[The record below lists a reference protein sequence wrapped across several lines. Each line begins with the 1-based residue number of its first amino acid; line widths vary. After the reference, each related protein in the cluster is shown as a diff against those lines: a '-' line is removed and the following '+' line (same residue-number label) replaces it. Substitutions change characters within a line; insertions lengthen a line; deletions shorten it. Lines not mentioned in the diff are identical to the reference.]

1 MMRIN
6 LLLFLLISAFTLHAA
21 NDNLPVG
28 ARSAGM
34 AHASICITDI
44 WAVQQNQ
51 AALATLKHPEAGVF
65 SQIVYPNSK
74 VLMNA
79 VALATPFKYGVISA
93 TFTRLGFKN
102 LYNESKYGL
111 GFSRQFGKVI
121 SAGMQLNY
129 LSTYIGDNNY
139 GSRGTLAVEA
149 GFIVEV
155 IKNLKVGVHAYNPTR
170 SKTAQYNN
178 ERVPTILKM
187 GLQYTFSDK
196 VFTTLEVE
204 KDIANK
210 PIVKAGVEYR
220 IVKEVYL
227 RGGLS
232 NNPSLNA
239 AGFGIQLK
247 KFNLDFAA
255 AFHPQMGVSPQI
267 GLRYKFGKRAYF

>member
-1 MMRIN
+1 MRIFAFVF
-6 LLLFLLISAFTLHAA
+6 LLLSSNWLHAA

-34 AHASICITDI
+34 AHASICVDDV
-44 WAVQQNQ
+44 WAVHQNQ
-51 AALATLKHPEAGVF
+51 AALASLKNLEAGVF

-79 VALATPFKYGVISA
+79 VAIASPFKFGVISGS
-93 TFTRLGFKN
+93 FNRLGFKN
-102 LYNESKYGL
+102 LYNETKYGL
-111 GFSRQFGKVI
+111 GYSRQFGKAI

-129 LSTYIGDNNY
+129 LSTFIGDNNY
-139 GSRGTLAVEA
+139 GKRGTIAVEV
-149 GFIVEV
+149 GFMAEV
-155 IKNLKVGVHAYNPTR
+155 VKNLKLGVHVYNPTR

-178 ERVPTILKM
+178 ERVPTIIKM
-187 GLQYTFSDK
+187 GLQYVFSEK
-196 VFTTLEVE
+196 VFTSVEVE
-204 KDIANK
+204 KDVMNK
-210 PIVKAGVEYR
+210 PILKIGAEYR

-239 AGFGIQLK
+239 AGFGIELQQ
-247 KFNLDFAA
+247 FNLDFAA

-267 GLRYKFGKRAYF
+267 GLRYRFEKKG

>member
-1 MMRIN
+1 MR
-6 LLLFLLISAFTLHAA
+6 LSVVVFLLMSGGILKAA

-34 AHASICITDI
+34 AHASICVNDV
-44 WAVQQNQ
+44 WAVQHNQ
-51 AALATLKHPEAGVF
+51 AALANLKNPEAGVF

-79 VALATPFKYGVISA
+79 VAVASPFKYGVISG

-111 GFSRQFGKVI
+111 GYSRQFGKAI

-129 LSTYIGDNNY
+129 LSTFIGDNNY
-139 GSRGTLAVEA
+139 GSRGTVAVEA
-149 GFIVEV
+149 GFIAEV
-155 IKNLKVGVHAYNPTR
+155 VKNLRIGVHVYNPTR

-178 ERVPTILKM
+178 ERVPTIIKM

-196 VFTTLEVE
+196 VFTTVEVE

-210 PIVKAGVEYR
+210 PILKVGAEYR

-239 AGFGIQLK
+239 AGFGIELK

-267 GLRYKFGKRAYF
+267 GLRYRFEKKQ

>member
-1 MMRIN
+1 MRN
-6 LLLFLLISAFTLHAA
+6 SLVLFLMMSGAILKAA

-34 AHASICITDI
+34 AHASICVNDV
-44 WAVQQNQ
+44 WAVQHNQ
-51 AALATLKHPEAGVF
+51 AALANLKNPEVGVF

-79 VALATPFKYGVISA
+79 VAVASPFKYGVISG

-111 GFSRQFGKVI
+111 GYSRQFGKAI

-129 LSTYIGDNNY
+129 LSTFIGDNNY
-139 GSRGTLAVEA
+139 GSRGTVAVEA
-149 GFIVEV
+149 GFIAEV
-155 IKNLKVGVHAYNPTR
+155 IKNLRIGVHVYNPTR

-196 VFTTLEVE
+196 VFTSVEVE

-210 PIVKAGVEYR
+210 PILKIGAEYR

-239 AGFGIQLK
+239 AGFGIELK

-267 GLRYKFGKRAYF
+267 GLRYRFEKKQ

>member
-1 MMRIN
+1 MRVC
-6 LLLFLLISAFTLHAA
+6 LVLFLFMSGAILKAA

-34 AHASICITDI
+34 AHASICVNDV

-51 AALATLKHPEAGVF
+51 AALATLKNAEAGVF

-79 VALATPFKYGVISA
+79 VAVASPFKYGVISG

-111 GFSRQFGKVI
+111 GYSRQFGKAI

-129 LSTYIGDNNY
+129 LSTFIGDNNY
-139 GSRGTLAVEA
+139 GSRGTVAVEA
-149 GFIVEV
+149 GFIAEV
-155 IKNLKVGVHAYNPTR
+155 IKNLRIGVHVYNPTR

-196 VFTTLEVE
+196 VFTSIEVE

-210 PIVKAGVEYR
+210 PILKIGAEYR

-239 AGFGIQLK
+239 AGFGIEIK

-267 GLRYKFGKRAYF
+267 GLRYRFEKKQ

>member
-1 MMRIN
+1 MRILLASF
-6 LLLFLLISAFTLHAA
+6 LLLSSYFLNAA

-34 AHASICITDI
+34 AHASICVGDV

-51 AALATLKHPEAGVF
+51 AALATLKNPEAGVF
-65 SQIVYPNSK
+65 SQILYPNSN

-79 VALATPFKYGVISA
+79 VAVASPFKYGVISG

-111 GFSRQFGKVI
+111 GYSRQFGKAI

-129 LSTYIGDNNY
+129 LSTFIGDNNY
-139 GSRGTLAVEA
+139 GSRGTVAVEA
-149 GFIVEV
+149 GFIAEV
-155 IKNLKVGVHAYNPTR
+155 VKNLKIGVHVYNPTR
-170 SKTAQYNN
+170 SKTSQYNN

-187 GLQYTFSDK
+187 GLQYIFSDK
-196 VFTTLEVE
+196 VFTTVEVE

-210 PIVKAGVEYR
+210 PIFKVGAEYR

-239 AGFGIQLK
+239 AGFGIELK

-267 GLRYKFGKRAYF
+267 GLRYRFEKKQ

>member
-1 MMRIN
+1 MRII
-6 LLLFLLISAFTLHAA
+6 LVLFLMMSGAILKAA

-34 AHASICITDI
+34 AHASICVNDV
-44 WAVQQNQ
+44 WAVQHNQ
-51 AALATLKHPEAGVF
+51 AALANLKNPEAGVF

-79 VALATPFKYGVISA
+79 VAVASPFKYGVISG

-111 GFSRQFGKVI
+111 GYSRQFGKAI

-129 LSTYIGDNNY
+129 LSTFIGDNNY
-139 GSRGTLAVEA
+139 GNRGTVAVEA
-149 GFIVEV
+149 GFIAEV
-155 IKNLKVGVHAYNPTR
+155 VKNLRIGVHVYNPTR

-196 VFTTLEVE
+196 VFTTVEVE

-210 PIVKAGVEYR
+210 PILKVGAEYR

-239 AGFGIQLK
+239 AGFGIELK

-267 GLRYKFGKRAYF
+267 GLRYRFEKKQ

>member
-1 MMRIN
+1 MRIN

>member
-1 MMRIN
+1 MRFSLVVF
-6 LLLFLLISAFTLHAA
+6 LLLSGAILKAA

-34 AHASICITDI
+34 AHASICVNDV
-44 WAVQQNQ
+44 WAVQHNQ
-51 AALATLKHPEAGVF
+51 AALANLKNPEAGVF

-79 VALATPFKYGVISA
+79 VAVASPFKYGVISG

-111 GFSRQFGKVI
+111 GYSRQFGKAI

-129 LSTYIGDNNY
+129 LSTFIGDNNY
-139 GSRGTLAVEA
+139 GSRGTVAVEA
-149 GFIVEV
+149 GFIAEV
-155 IKNLKVGVHAYNPTR
+155 IKNLRIGVHVYNPTR

-196 VFTTLEVE
+196 VFTSVEVE

-210 PIVKAGVEYR
+210 PILKIGAEYR

-239 AGFGIQLK
+239 AGFGIELK

-267 GLRYKFGKRAYF
+267 GLRYRFEKKQ

>member
-1 MMRIN
+1 
-6 LLLFLLISAFTLHAA
+6 
-21 NDNLPVG
+21 
-28 ARSAGM
+28 M
-34 AHASICITDI
+34 AHASICVNDV
-44 WAVQQNQ
+44 WAVQHNQ
-51 AALATLKHPEAGVF
+51 AALANLKNPEAGVF

-79 VALATPFKYGVISA
+79 VAVASPFKYGVISG

-111 GFSRQFGKVI
+111 GYSRQFGKAI

-129 LSTYIGDNNY
+129 LSTFIGDNNY
-139 GSRGTLAVEA
+139 GSRGTVAVEA
-149 GFIVEV
+149 GFIAEV
-155 IKNLKVGVHAYNPTR
+155 IKNLRIGVHVYNPTR

-196 VFTTLEVE
+196 VFTSVEVE

-210 PIVKAGVEYR
+210 PILKIGAEYR

-239 AGFGIQLK
+239 AGFGIELK

-267 GLRYKFGKRAYF
+267 GLRYRFEKKQ

>member
-1 MMRIN
+1 MRISLVVF
-6 LLLFLLISAFTLHAA
+6 LLLSGAILKAA

-34 AHASICITDI
+34 AHASICVNDV
-44 WAVQQNQ
+44 WAVQHNQ
-51 AALATLKHPEAGVF
+51 AALASLKNPEVGVF

-79 VALATPFKYGVISA
+79 MAVASPFKYGVISG

-111 GFSRQFGKVI
+111 GYSRQFGKAI

-129 LSTYIGDNNY
+129 LSTFIGDNNH
-139 GSRGTLAVEA
+139 GNRGTVAVEA
-149 GFIVEV
+149 GFIAEV
-155 IKNLKVGVHAYNPTR
+155 VKNLRIGVHVYNPTR

-196 VFTTLEVE
+196 VFTTVEVE

-210 PIVKAGVEYR
+210 PILKVGAEYR
-220 IVKEVYL
+220 IAKEVYL

-239 AGFGIQLK
+239 AGFGIELK

-267 GLRYKFGKRAYF
+267 GLRYRFEKKQ

>member
-1 MMRIN
+1 MRIT
-6 LLLFLLISAFTLHAA
+6 LALFLLMSCFVLKAA

-34 AHASICITDI
+34 SHASLCVSDV

-51 AALATLKHPEAGVF
+51 AGLASLKNPEAAVF
-65 SQIVYPNSK
+65 SQILYPNSK

-79 VALATPFKYGVISA
+79 VAVASPFKYGVLSG

-111 GFSRQFGKVI
+111 GYSRQFGKII

-139 GSRGTLAVEA
+139 GKRGTIAVEA
-149 GFIVEV
+149 GFIIEV
-155 IKNLKVGVHAYNPTR
+155 VKNLKVGVHVYNPTR

-178 ERVPTILKM
+178 ERVPTIINM
-187 GLQYTFSDK
+187 GMQYTFSTN
-196 VFTTLEVE
+196 VFATVEVE

-210 PIVKAGVEYR
+210 PVFKVGAEYR
-220 IVKEVYL
+220 IVKEIYL

-239 AGFGIQLK
+239 AGLGIELK

-255 AFHPQMGVSPQI
+255 AFHPQLGVSPQI
-267 GLRYKFGKRAYF
+267 GLRYRFEKKQ

>member
-1 MMRIN
+1 MKKV
-6 LLLFLLISAFTLHAA
+6 LTSFLLVIQIGAFAS

-34 AHASICITDI
+34 AHASLCIGDV
-44 WAVQQNQ
+44 WATQHNQ
-51 AALATLKHPEAGVF
+51 AGLALIKTPEAAVF

-79 VALATPFKYGVISA
+79 VAVASPFKYGVISG

-102 LYNESKYGL
+102 LYTESKYGL
-111 GFSRQFGKVI
+111 GYSRMFGKVV
-121 SAGMQLNY
+121 SAGMQFNY
-129 LSTYIGDNNY
+129 LNTFIGDNTY
-139 GSRGTLAVEA
+139 GSRGTFAIEA
-149 GFIVEV
+149 GIIAEFI
-155 IKNLKVGVHAYNPTR
+155 KDLKVGVHVYNPTR

-178 ERVPTILKM
+178 ERVPTIMKL
-187 GLQYTFSDK
+187 GFQYTFSK
-196 VFTTLEVE
+196 NVFATAEVE

-210 PIVKAGVEYR
+210 PIVKVGAEYR

-232 NNPSLNA
+232 TNPSLNS
-239 AGFGIQLK
+239 AGFGIELAN
-247 KFNLDFAA
+247 FNLDFAA

-267 GLRYKFGKRAYF
+267 GLRYRFAKKEN

>member
-1 MMRIN
+1 MRIFSVLFIVLN
-6 LLLFLLISAFTLHAA
+6 SLFLQAA

-34 AHASICITDI
+34 AHASICVDDV

-51 AALATLKHPEAGVF
+51 AALAGLKQAEVGVF

-79 VALATPFKYGVISA
+79 VAVASPFKYGVISG

-111 GFSRQFGKVI
+111 GFSRQFGKTI

-139 GSRGTLAVEA
+139 GTRGTIAIEA
-149 GFIVEV
+149 GFMAEI
-155 IKNLKVGVHAYNPTR
+155 IKNLKLGVHVYNPTR

-178 ERVPTILKM
+178 ERVATIIKM
-187 GLQYTFSDK
+187 GLQYTFSEN
-196 VFTTLEVE
+196 VFTTFEVE

-210 PIVKAGVEYR
+210 PIIKVGAEYR

-227 RGGLS
+227 RGGIS
-232 NNPSLNA
+232 NNPNLNA
-239 AGFGIQLK
+239 AGFGIELK

-255 AFHPQMGVSPQI
+255 AFHPQLGVSPQI
-267 GLRYKFGKRAYF
+267 GLRYRFEKKQ

>member
-1 MMRIN
+1 MRFSLVVF
-6 LLLFLLISAFTLHAA
+6 LLLSGAILKAA

-34 AHASICITDI
+34 AHASICVNDV
-44 WAVQQNQ
+44 WAVQHNQ
-51 AALATLKHPEAGVF
+51 AALANLKNPEAGVF

-79 VALATPFKYGVISA
+79 VAVASPFKYGVISG

-111 GFSRQFGKVI
+111 GYSRQFGKAI

-129 LSTYIGDNNY
+129 LSTFIGDNNY
-139 GSRGTLAVEA
+139 GSRGTVAVEA
-149 GFIVEV
+149 GFIAEV
-155 IKNLKVGVHAYNPTR
+155 VKNLRIGVHVYNPTR

-178 ERVPTILKM
+178 ERVPTIIKM

-196 VFTTLEVE
+196 VFTTVEVE

-210 PIVKAGVEYR
+210 PILKIGAEYR

-239 AGFGIQLK
+239 AGFGIELK

-267 GLRYKFGKRAYF
+267 GLRYRFEKKQ

>member
-1 MMRIN
+1 MRII
-6 LLLFLLISAFTLHAA
+6 LVLFLMMSGAILKAA

-34 AHASICITDI
+34 AHASICVGDV

-51 AALATLKHPEAGVF
+51 AALATLKNPEAGVF

-79 VALATPFKYGVISA
+79 VAVASPFKYGVISGS
-93 TFTRLGFKN
+93 FTRLGFKN
-102 LYNESKYGL
+102 LYNESKYGI
-111 GFSRQFGKVI
+111 GYSRQFGKAI

-129 LSTYIGDNNY
+129 LSTYIGDNTY
-139 GSRGTLAVEA
+139 GSRGTVAVEA
-149 GFIVEV
+149 GFIAEV
-155 IKNLKVGVHAYNPTR
+155 IKNLKVGVHVYNPTR

-178 ERVPTILKM
+178 ERVPTIIKM
-187 GLQYTFSDK
+187 GLQYTFTDK
-196 VFTTLEVE
+196 VFTTVEVE

-210 PIVKAGVEYR
+210 PILKVGAEYR

-239 AGFGIQLK
+239 AGFGIELK

-267 GLRYKFGKRAYF
+267 GLRYRFEKKQ

>member
-1 MMRIN
+1 MRISLVVF
-6 LLLFLLISAFTLHAA
+6 LLLSSAILQAA

-34 AHASICITDI
+34 AHASICVNDV
-44 WAVQQNQ
+44 WAVQHNQ
-51 AALATLKHPEAGVF
+51 AALANLKNLEAGVF

-79 VALATPFKYGVISA
+79 VAVASPFKYGVISG

-111 GFSRQFGKVI
+111 GYSRQFGKAI

-129 LSTYIGDNNY
+129 LSTFIGDNNY
-139 GSRGTLAVEA
+139 GKRGTVAVEA
-149 GFIVEV
+149 GFIAEV
-155 IKNLKVGVHAYNPTR
+155 VKNLRIGVHIYNPTR
-170 SKTAQYNN
+170 AKTAQYNN
-178 ERVPTILKM
+178 ERVPTIIKM

-196 VFTTLEVE
+196 VFTTVEVE

-210 PIVKAGVEYR
+210 PILKVGAEYR

-239 AGFGIQLK
+239 AGFGIEIK

-255 AFHPQMGVSPQI
+255 AFHPQLGVSPQI
-267 GLRYKFGKRAYF
+267 GLRYRFEKKA

>member
-1 MMRIN
+1 MFMRISLV
-6 LLLFLLISAFTLHAA
+6 LLLLCSSFFVKAA
-21 NDNLPVG
+21 NDNIPVG

-34 AHASICITDI
+34 AHASLCVNDV

-51 AALATLKHPEAGVF
+51 AALAGIKSLEAGVF

-79 VALATPFKYGVISA
+79 IAVASPFKFGVISG

-102 LYNESKYGL
+102 LYNESKYGI
-111 GFSRQFGKVI
+111 GYSRQFGKAI

-139 GSRGTLAVEA
+139 GNRGTVAVEA
-149 GFIVEV
+149 GFIAEV
-155 IKNLKVGVHAYNPTR
+155 LKDLKIGVHVYNPTR

-178 ERVPTILKM
+178 ERVPTIIKM

-196 VFTTLEVE
+196 VFTTVEVE

-210 PIVKAGVEYR
+210 PIMKIGAEYR
-220 IVKEVYL
+220 IVKEIYL
-227 RGGLS
+227 RGGIS

-239 AGFGIQLK
+239 AGFGIELK

-267 GLRYKFGKRAYF
+267 GLRYRFEKKL

>member
-1 MMRIN
+1 MRYYLVIV
-6 LLLFLLISAFTLHAA
+6 LSVWCYCLKAA

-34 AHASICITDI
+34 AHASSCVTDV

-51 AALATLKHPEAGVF
+51 AALASLKNPEAGVF
-65 SQIVYPNSK
+65 SQIVYPNSN

-79 VALATPFKYGVISA
+79 VAVASPFKYGVISGA
-93 TFTRLGFKN
+93 FTRLGFKN
-102 LYNESKYGL
+102 LYNESKYGI
-111 GFSRQFGKVI
+111 GYARQFGKSI

-129 LSTYIGDNNY
+129 LSTFIGDNNY
-139 GSRGTLAVEA
+139 GKRGTIAVEA
-149 GFIVEV
+149 GFTAEV
-155 IKNLKVGVHAYNPTR
+155 IKNLKLGVHVYNPTR

-178 ERVPTILKM
+178 ERIPTIIKM

-196 VFTTLEVE
+196 VFTSLEVE

-210 PIVKAGVEYR
+210 PILKIGAEYH
-220 IVKEVYL
+220 IAKEIYV

-232 NNPSLNA
+232 TNPSLNA
-239 AGFGIQLK
+239 AGFGIELK

-255 AFHPQMGVSPQI
+255 AFHPQLGVSPQV
-267 GLRYKFGKRAYF
+267 GLRYRFEKKQ

>member
-1 MMRIN
+1 MRISLVVF
-6 LLLFLLISAFTLHAA
+6 LLLSGAILKAA

-34 AHASICITDI
+34 AHASICVNDV
-44 WAVQQNQ
+44 WAVQHNQ
-51 AALATLKHPEAGVF
+51 AALANLKNPEAGVF

-79 VALATPFKYGVISA
+79 VAVASPFKYGVISG

-111 GFSRQFGKVI
+111 GYSRQFGKAI

-129 LSTYIGDNNY
+129 LSTFIGDNNY
-139 GSRGTLAVEA
+139 GSRGTVAVEA
-149 GFIVEV
+149 GFIAEV
-155 IKNLKVGVHAYNPTR
+155 VKNLRIGVHVYNPTR

-178 ERVPTILKM
+178 ERVPTIIKM

-196 VFTTLEVE
+196 VLTTVEVE

-210 PIVKAGVEYR
+210 PILKVGAEYR

-239 AGFGIQLK
+239 AGFGIELK

-267 GLRYKFGKRAYF
+267 GLRYRFEKKQ

>member
-1 MMRIN
+1 MRLSVVV
-6 LLLFLLISAFTLHAA
+6 LLLMSGAILKAA

-34 AHASICITDI
+34 AHASICVNDV
-44 WAVQQNQ
+44 WAVQHNQ
-51 AALATLKHPEAGVF
+51 AALANLKKQEVGVF

-79 VALATPFKYGVISA
+79 VAVASPFKYGVISG

-111 GFSRQFGKVI
+111 GYSRQFGKAI
-121 SAGMQLNY
+121 SAGMQINY
-129 LSTYIGDNNY
+129 LNTFIGDNNY
-139 GSRGTLAVEA
+139 GSRGTVAVEL
-149 GFIVEV
+149 GFIAEV
-155 IKNLKVGVHAYNPTR
+155 IKNLRIGVHIYNPTR

-178 ERVPTILKM
+178 ERVPTIIKM

-196 VFTTLEVE
+196 VFTTVEVE

-210 PIVKAGVEYR
+210 PILKIGAEYR
-220 IVKEVYL
+220 IADEIYL

-239 AGFGIQLK
+239 AGFGIELN

>member
-6 LLLFLLISAFTLHAA
+6 LLLFLLISAFTLKAA

-79 VALATPFKYGVISA
+79 VAVATPFKYGVISA

-178 ERVPTILKM
+178 ERVPTIIKM

-255 AFHPQMGVSPQI
+255 SFHPQMGVSPQI
-267 GLRYKFGKRAYF
+267 GLRYRFEKK

>member
-1 MMRIN
+1 MRISLVVF
-6 LLLFLLISAFTLHAA
+6 LLLSGAILKAA

-34 AHASICITDI
+34 AHASICVNDV
-44 WAVQQNQ
+44 WAVQHNQ
-51 AALATLKHPEAGVF
+51 AALANLKNPEAGVF

-79 VALATPFKYGVISA
+79 VAVASPFKYGVISG

-111 GFSRQFGKVI
+111 GYSRQFGKAI

-129 LSTYIGDNNY
+129 LSTFIGDNNY
-139 GSRGTLAVEA
+139 GSRGTVAVEA
-149 GFIVEV
+149 GFIAEV
-155 IKNLKVGVHAYNPTR
+155 VKNLRIGVHVYNPTR

-178 ERVPTILKM
+178 ERVPTIIKM

-196 VFTTLEVE
+196 VFTTVEVE

-210 PIVKAGVEYR
+210 PILKVGAEYR

-239 AGFGIQLK
+239 AGFGIELK

-267 GLRYKFGKRAYF
+267 GLRYRFEKKQ

>member
-1 MMRIN
+1 MRKI
-6 LLLFLLISAFTLHAA
+6 LVVFLLMIGLGLQAA

-34 AHASICITDI
+34 AHASICVNDL
-44 WAVQQNQ
+44 WAVQHNQ
-51 AALATLKHPEAGVF
+51 AALANLKNPEAGVF

-79 VALATPFKYGVISA
+79 VAVASPFKYGVISG

-111 GFSRQFGKVI
+111 GYSRQFGKAI

-129 LSTYIGDNNY
+129 LSTFIGDNNY
-139 GSRGTLAVEA
+139 GSRGTVAVEA
-149 GFIVEV
+149 GFIAEV
-155 IKNLKVGVHAYNPTR
+155 IKNLRIGFHVYNPTR

-178 ERVPTILKM
+178 ERVPTIIKM

-196 VFTTLEVE
+196 VFTTVEVE

-210 PIVKAGVEYR
+210 PILKIGAEYR

-239 AGFGIQLK
+239 AGFGIALK

-267 GLRYKFGKRAYF
+267 GLRYRFEKKQ

>member
-1 MMRIN
+1 MRNI
-6 LLLFLLISAFTLHAA
+6 LVWCISLSSLVLNAA

-34 AHASICITDI
+34 SHASICLGDV
-44 WAVQQNQ
+44 WAVQHNQ
-51 AALATLKHPEAGVF
+51 AALASLKNAEAGVF
-65 SQIVYPNSK
+65 SQIVYPNSN

-79 VALATPFKYGVISA
+79 VAVASPFKYGVISG

-111 GFSRQFGKVI
+111 GYSRQFGKAI

-129 LSTYIGDNNY
+129 LNTFIGDNTY
-139 GSRGTLAVEA
+139 GSRGTVAVEV
-149 GFIVEV
+149 GFIAEV
-155 IKNLKVGVHAYNPTR
+155 IKNLKIGVHVYNPTR

-178 ERVPTILKM
+178 ERVPTIIKM

-196 VFTTLEVE
+196 VFSTVEVE
-204 KDIANK
+204 KDILNK
-210 PIVKAGVEYR
+210 PIFKVGAEYH

-227 RGGLS
+227 RGGIS

-239 AGFGIQLK
+239 AGFGIELK

-267 GLRYKFGKRAYF
+267 GLRYRFEKKQ